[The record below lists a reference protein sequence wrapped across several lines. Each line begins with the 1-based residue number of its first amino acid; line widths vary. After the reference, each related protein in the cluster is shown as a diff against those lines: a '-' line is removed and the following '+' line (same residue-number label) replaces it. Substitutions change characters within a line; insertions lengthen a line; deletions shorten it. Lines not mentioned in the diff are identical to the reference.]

1 MPGPPIIGLVSPAP
15 LAALRQVNE
24 TKMKSSAETFQNLG
38 CALYKI
44 QKYTLIV
51 LCILVTAINISQI
64 MGRYLFFYSIPWS
77 EQVSVILFVFII
89 FLGQSLATMKD
100 NEIRIDVFVVPGY
113 RVGDFLLILSDVICL
128 IVLVFLFFS
137 ATGLVGN
144 ALRFPQVVSSIN
156 LPYYFVFAVIPFGF
170 FLIFITRLL
179 VLVGRIRGL
188 SGRNAMS
195 EGRE

>member
-1 MPGPPIIGLVSPAP
+1 
-15 LAALRQVNE
+15 
-24 TKMKSSAETFQNLG
+24 MKSSAETIQNFG
-38 CALYKI
+38 CVLYKI
-44 QKYTLIV
+44 QKYTLII

-64 MGRYLFFYSIPWS
+64 IGRYLFFYSIPWS

-113 RVGDFLLILSDVICL
+113 RVGDILLIISDIICL
-128 IVLVFLFFS
+128 IVLFFLFFS

-156 LPYYFVFAVIPFGF
+156 LPYCFVFSVIPFGF
-170 FLIFITRLL
+170 CLIFVTRLL
-179 VLVGRIRGL
+179 VLVRRIRSL
-188 SGRNAMS
+188 SGRNVMS
-195 EGRE
+195 KGSE

>member
-1 MPGPPIIGLVSPAP
+1 
-15 LAALRQVNE
+15 
-24 TKMKSSAETFQNLG
+24 MKSSAETFKNLG

-113 RVGDFLLILSDVICL
+113 RVGDILLILSDVICL
-128 IVLVFLFFS
+128 IVLVFLFLS

-156 LPYYFVFAVIPFGF
+156 LPYYYVFAVIPFGF
-170 FLIFITRLL
+170 CLIFITRLL
-179 VLVGRIRGL
+179 VLIGRVRGL
-188 SGRNAMS
+188 FGLNKTS
-195 EGRE
+195 EGSEQS